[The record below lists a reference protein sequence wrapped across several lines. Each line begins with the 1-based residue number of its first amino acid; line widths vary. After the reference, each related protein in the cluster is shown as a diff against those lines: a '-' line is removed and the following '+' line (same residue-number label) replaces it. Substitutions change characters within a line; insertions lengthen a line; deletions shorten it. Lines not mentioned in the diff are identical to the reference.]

1 MWRKSSVRASSA
13 PHTSPERI
21 FSVTSQLQTFCLTV
35 RAYLNTQ
42 KYGLFCSLGLGKQAT
57 FRDANINM
65 ILTNDGWG
73 ASTKIPYSWR
83 ITIDYPDLAVHL
95 IGRAAREIC
104 FNESDELPRSGN
116 WRIVNTPEFLR
127 LFLRLHSQGNQWT
140 VGSRNVDCFLRL
152 LISENEHVCQMM
164 VSIIIKKQT
173 NKQTKNI
180 NKKYLKLQVLDD
192 QINSGSWR

>member
-13 PHTSPERI
+13 PHTPRSV
-21 FSVTSQLQTFCLTV
+21 FSSVTSQLQTFCLTI
-35 RAYLNTQ
+35 RAYLNNQ
-42 KYGLFCSLGLGKQAT
+42 KYGLICSQGLGKQAT

-65 ILTNDGWG
+65 ILANDGWG
-73 ASTKIPYSWR
+73 TSAKIPYSWR

-95 IGRAAREIC
+95 IGRTAREIC
-104 FNESDELPRSGN
+104 FNESDELPRSGK

-127 LFLRLHSQGNQWT
+127 LFLRLHSQGNQWI

-164 VSIIIKKQT
+164 VSIIIIYRFSQ
-173 NKQTKNI
+173 
-180 NKKYLKLQVLDD
+180 
-192 QINSGSWR
+192 G